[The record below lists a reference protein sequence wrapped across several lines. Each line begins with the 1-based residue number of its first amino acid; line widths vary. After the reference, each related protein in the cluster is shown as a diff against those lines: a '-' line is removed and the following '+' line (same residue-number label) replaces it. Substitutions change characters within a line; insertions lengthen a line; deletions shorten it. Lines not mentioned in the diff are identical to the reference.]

1 MKNIKELG
9 LELIELEDQIL
20 LVDKNQKLS
29 KGDWHIEKN
38 QIINQFPDYLTD
50 IDDCVKIIASS
61 KQLEGL
67 PLLVIEDEDIFVFN
81 TLPYEIK
88 EFLHSISFRKGFRKA
103 KETYKFT
110 EEDIVEFL
118 NWVGNDGY
126 PCIDKSKKGLWVLH
140 PQEPKDFTV
149 KELLQIWKEQ
159 RTKKELYV
167 EVEEVLQVR
176 HGTNWYDL
184 PNQKSGR
191 DPEGIYQT
199 DIRLKITDNKI
210 KAVWK

>member
-9 LELIELEDQIL
+9 LEAIELEDQVL
-20 LVDKNQKLS
+20 LVDPKPTVKKDDGYCWDSRYKKLVTP
-29 KGDWHIEKN
+29 EQN
-38 QIINQFPDYLTD
+38 LLTGTHD
-50 IDDCVKIIASS
+50 ADFYWKIISS
-61 KQLEGL
+61 TKPLEGL
-67 PLLVIEDEDIFVFN
+67 PLLVIEDEDVFVFN
-81 TLPYEIK
+81 TLSYQIK

-167 EVEEVLQVR
+167 EVEEKHFRTVK
-176 HGTNWYDL
+176 N
-184 PNQKSGR
+184 N
-191 DPEGIYQT
+191 EGQLVDHQFTIEP
-199 DIRLKITDNKI
+199 KITDNKI
-210 KAVWK
+210 KAKWL